1 MLLRTY
7 VQRLRMEAPLRRFA
21 GVACMPRDFELVAW
35 DPDLLE
41 AHAEVKWLCFRD
53 TVDACIFPNL
63 GSLDGCRR
71 LMRTI
76 AAHSGFVREAAWLV
90 HGPDG
95 YCGCIQGI
103 RGFRRKGMIQNLG
116 VIADYRSR
124 GIGRALLTA
133 SLLGFRAA
141 GVSTVQLEVC
151 ARNTHAVRL
160 YHELG
165 FQVRKT
171 LYRETREEYSEYAI

>member
-1 MLLRTY
+1 MFLRTY
-7 VQRLRMEAPLRRFA
+7 VKRLRMEASLRRFA
-21 GVACMPRDFELVAW
+21 EVPHLPRGFEFIPW
-35 DPDLLE
+35 EPDLLD
-41 AHAEVKWLCFRD
+41 AHAEVKWICFRD

-63 GSLDGCRR
+63 GRLDGCIY

-76 AAHSGFVREAAWLV
+76 ADHSGFVPEAAWLV

-95 YCGCIQGI
+95 FCGCVQGI
-103 RGFRRKGMIQNLG
+103 RGLRRKGMIQNLG
-116 VIADYRSR
+116 VLADCRGR

-141 GVSTVQLEVC
+141 GVSAAQLEVC

-160 YHELG
+160 YHEMG
-165 FQVRKT
+165 FLVRKT
-171 LYRETREEYSEYAI
+171 LYRETREVCFEA